1 MIDASDRLYAI
12 AKKDIEN
19 IIQEL
24 VMEAKLLRS
33 SYLNI
38 WKMENNQRIIKG
50 KYVPRLTEKSGTVYI
65 EWISFNKRN
74 RSVHL
79 SFDKRQKIYGDYIK
93 KSKKGGYNK
102 TAFKYASDWELSL
115 IMEYEEKFNKIR
127 TTLEL
132 LKKSLFYLRASIKRL
147 NPETEE

>member
-1 MIDASDRLYAI
+1 
-12 AKKDIEN
+12 
-19 IIQEL
+19 
-24 VMEAKLLRS
+24 MEAKLLRS